1 MTRVYVG
8 SGEVPPSGFDVRLV
22 LGEHIY
28 TGSSDFQQKFGS
40 PTTLE
45 SDWLNLAA
53 AVFAVDRGLQRGARE
68 DISRRI
74 ELSVPIVNVTQIQPL
89 LPEIERVLRSLSND
103 SWRLIVRQQNGVPES
118 TFSAQSSGGKT
129 LLFSG
134 GLDSLAAAF
143 EFGGNSHLH
152 LVSHIT
158 RNQQTR
164 STQHELVTILSQSG
178 LTLPHDQFFVSSRDA
193 DNFDHDIESTQ
204 RTRSFLF
211 MVLGA
216 LVARRLGHEKVL
228 MIAENGQ
235 LAIHLSLNHARVG
248 AFSTH
253 TAHPDVLAMM
263 QHILRTSVAVTFEL
277 LNPYVYR
284 TKSEVIESLWK
295 NLPTSIPVANSC
307 WKNTRLPG
315 GTTHCGECI
324 PCYVRRIA
332 IEKHGTDKTAY
343 ARDVFSQNVPS
354 LPPTDEGRRNL
365 VDLCEFVVR
374 FKDQSDLDLMSDWP
388 ELYSPNM
395 DAAQAIQMYRR
406 ASQEA
411 VAVLSQYAGVAPLLQ

>member
-324 PCYVRRIA
+324 PCYVRRIG
-332 IEKHGTDKTAY
+332 IEKHGTNKTAY

>member
-1 MTRVYVG
+1 
-8 SGEVPPSGFDVRLV
+8 
-22 LGEHIY
+22 
-28 TGSSDFQQKFGS
+28 
-40 PTTLE
+40 
-45 SDWLNLAA
+45 
-53 AVFAVDRGLQRGARE
+53 
-68 DISRRI
+68 
-74 ELSVPIVNVTQIQPL
+74 
-89 LPEIERVLRSLSND
+89 
-103 SWRLIVRQQNGVPES
+103 
-118 TFSAQSSGGKT
+118 
-129 LLFSG
+129 
-134 GLDSLAAAF
+134 
-143 EFGGNSHLH
+143 
-152 LVSHIT
+152 
-158 RNQQTR
+158 
-164 STQHELVTILSQSG
+164 
-178 LTLPHDQFFVSSRDA
+178 
-193 DNFDHDIESTQ
+193 
-204 RTRSFLF
+204 

>member
-1 MTRVYVG
+1 MTKVYVG
-8 SGEVPPSGFDVRLV
+8 SGQVPPTGFDIYLT
-22 LGEHIY
+22 LDQHIY
-28 TGSSDFQQKFGS
+28 TGAADFEARFGS

-45 SDWLNLAA
+45 ADWLNLAA
-53 AVFAVDRGLQRGARE
+53 AILAVDRGLQRGERE

-74 ELSVPIVNVTQIQPL
+74 ELSVPIVNVTRIQPL
-89 LPEIERVLRSLSND
+89 VMDIEHVLRSLSND
-103 SWRLIVRQQNGVPES
+103 SWRLTVRQHTGTPEAA
-118 TFSAQSSGGKT
+118 FPAQASEGET

-143 EFGGNSHLH
+143 EFGAKSDLR

-158 RNQQTR
+158 RNQKTK
-164 STQHELVTILSQSG
+164 STQQELVAILTQAG
-178 LTLPHDQFFVSSRDA
+178 LSLPHYQFFVSSTDA
-193 DNFDHDIESTQ
+193 SNFDHDVESTQ
-204 RTRSFLF
+204 RTRSFVF

-216 LVARRLGHEKVL
+216 LVARRVGHQKVL

-263 QHILRTSVAVTFEL
+263 EHILRTSLDTTFDL

-284 TKSEVIESLWK
+284 TKSEVIETLWK
-295 NLPTSIPVANSC
+295 NLPSGIPVANSC
-307 WKNTRLPG
+307 WKNTRLPA

-324 PCYVRRIA
+324 PCYIRRIA
-332 IEKHGTDKTAY
+332 IERHGTDQTAY
-343 ARDVFSQNVPS
+343 ARNVFSQDISS
-354 LPPTDEGRRNL
+354 LPATDEGRRNL

-388 ELYSPNM
+388 ELYSQHM
-395 DAAQAIQMYRR
+395 DAAKAIQMYRR
-406 ASQEA
+406 ASLEA
-411 VAVLSQYAGVAPLLQ
+411 MAVLTHYPGVAPLLQ